1 MRKYKNLS
9 KQKMAEKEKE
19 LAAAIA
25 EITAELE
32 AMQVTFTYIHTY
44 IHTSRS
50 YFCSMYVI
58 NIKRMYVCMY
68 VLYVLRIASSAMRI
82 KSMIN
87 VCMCMYVQL
96 VCVNVCMNV
105 CIYVCLYECMCLF
118 FSSLTCMPPSGT
130 TLCKIDCEMPA
141 MN

>member
-44 IHTSRS
+44 FQII
-50 YFCSMYVI
+50 FLQ
-58 NIKRMYVCMY
+58 YVCHKYKTNLCMY
-68 VLYVLRIASSAMRI
+68 E
-82 KSMIN
+82 
-87 VCMCMYVQL
+87 CMYVQFVCVNVCMY

-105 CIYVCLYECMCLF
+105 CAY
-118 FSSLTCMPPSGT
+118 SSL
-130 TLCKIDCEMPA
+130 A
-141 MN
+141 

>member
-44 IHTSRS
+44 ILPDPISA
-50 YFCSMYVI
+50 
-58 NIKRMYVCMY
+58 VCM
-68 VLYVLRIASSAMRI
+68 S
-82 KSMIN
+82 
-87 VCMCMYVQL
+87 
-96 VCVNVCMNV
+96 
-105 CIYVCLYECMCLF
+105 
-118 FSSLTCMPPSGT
+118 
-130 TLCKIDCEMPA
+130 
-141 MN
+141 